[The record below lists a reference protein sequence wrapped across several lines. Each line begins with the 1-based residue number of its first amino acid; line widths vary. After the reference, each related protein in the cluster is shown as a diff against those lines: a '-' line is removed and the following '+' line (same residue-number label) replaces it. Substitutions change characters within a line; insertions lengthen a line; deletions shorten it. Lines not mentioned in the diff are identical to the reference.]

1 MLYGKRATLHLNERR
16 KSLRKQHADLRG
28 LLREVP
34 DTALSTDISE
44 RIASIQAL
52 CRTALMDSIQ
62 VCRTLSQRI
71 NVLNLGGY
79 ADALMASLRLNAV
92 CQEVRKT
99 LVELNAPGA

>member
-52 CRTALMDSIQ
+52 CRTALMDSIILPSIAGLSWPNL
-62 VCRTLSQRI
+62 RASKPRTKLKPGATLSRERPESGRI
-71 NVLNLGGY
+71 GSGNPL
-79 ADALMASLRLNAV
+79 
-92 CQEVRKT
+92 
-99 LVELNAPGA
+99 

>member
-1 MLYGKRATLHLNERR
+1 MLYGKRAALQLNARR

-28 LLREVP
+28 LMRKVP
-34 DTALSTDISE
+34 NTALSTDISE

-52 CRTALMDSIQ
+52 CRTSLIDSIQ
-62 VCRTLSQRI
+62 VCRTLSRRI
-71 NVLNLGGY
+71 FVLNLGGY
-79 ADALMASLRLNAV
+79 ADALMASSRLNVV